1 MSSAQRITSGPSR
14 PHESAAAATA
24 DARPETSAKDFDRIG
39 AAGERELWWV
49 AEAFEDESTKPEGM
63 FTDREKAL
71 ALAEELASKWDV
83 KVVVSN
89 LD

>member
-1 MSSAQRITSGPSR
+1 MRIDSSEVSPDGKRVIR
-14 PHESAAAATA
+14 V
-24 DARPETSAKDFDRIG
+24 RVDRIG